1 MTFEPTA
8 HLLAFVLPMS
18 FKKGY
23 VTFIAALTGEDI
35 RVPITASN
43 RPRRVVSTAQLTKGV
58 WRALLHWSDG
68 KRQYEEEKE
77 IRVG

>member
-1 MTFEPTA
+1 MTFEPSA
-8 HLLAFVLPMS
+8 HSLAFVLPMS

-23 VTFIAALTGEDI
+23 ITFIAALTGEDV
-35 RVPITASN
+35 RVPITPSN

-68 KRQYEEEKE
+68 QRQYEEEKE
-77 IRVG
+77 ISIL